1 MMHVL
6 MIEDTEAVCEMM
18 EMFLKTKAGKQVSIM
33 MEKKASMLLWKINP
47 NGAL

>member
-6 MIEDTEAVCEMM
+6 MIEDTEE
-18 EMFLKTKAGKQVSIM
+18 VSIM